1 MMRLISME
9 FVTNYQKVSLEIF
22 TFCAIFLFLVNCL
35 ADLSVDSCVDL
46 KNEIIQQPNFDIFDR
61 IQEMCSN
68 IIDFI
73 FNLSDNIS
81 NKIDKVEFLF
91 TSRYEKMQKIHRKMK
106 LRPTCDETMKLKQ
119 LSNVLNSLAYTSYS
133 IKSKLQN
140 YQKSV
145 AARKI
150 PKPPPDFS
158 KEIKQLSS
166 DIMDLFTAQMEDA
179 MKRMNFLIKP
189 TFTTQLEYLKIQV
202 KFEHVKKLNERFE
215 GLKDD
220 ITDDLQEQIEIFG
233 SVYQFYSFV
242 QANAIDSM
250 ITLNDRF
257 EYETLWRFPI
267 QKHLGASIG
276 EKNELSNTGHL
287 KLFSDLEQILEE
299 MNLEH
304 SEFESLSSIG
314 VKRDK
319 SLRFNFT
326 ENSLESFYMKG
337 GLLVEIN
344 PLDYNCYDCFNPRL
358 NFIEMHFT
366 TEDTYKKDK
375 MNFEVI
381 HMGAELFPIMEG
393 GVRQITFF
401 QNSPKK
407 KF

>member
-1 MMRLISME
+1 MNFFSHQGMNKYKNTSK
-9 FVTNYQKVSLEIF
+9 NSIF
-22 TFCAIFLFLVNCL
+22 
-35 ADLSVDSCVDL
+35 
-46 KNEIIQQPNFDIFDR
+46 
-61 IQEMCSN
+61 
-68 IIDFI
+68 
-73 FNLSDNIS
+73 
-81 NKIDKVEFLF
+81 
-91 TSRYEKMQKIHRKMK
+91 
-106 LRPTCDETMKLKQ
+106 RPTCDESIKLKQ

-140 YQKSV
+140 YQKFVS
-145 AARKI
+145 ARKI
-150 PKPPPDFS
+150 PQPPPDFS
-158 KEIKQLSS
+158 KEIKKLSG
-166 DIMDLFTAQMEDA
+166 DIMKLFTAQMGDA
-179 MKRMNFLIKP
+179 MGRMHYLMNP
-189 TFTTQLEYLKIQV
+189 TFKTQLEYLKVQV

-250 ITLNDRF
+250 ITLNDRL

-267 QKHLGASIG
+267 REHLGAAIG
-276 EKNELSNTGHL
+276 EKNELANSGHF

-314 VKRDK
+314 NKRDK
-319 SLRFNFT
+319 SLKFHYNKD
-326 ENSLESFYMKG
+326 SLEPFYMKG

-358 NFIEMHFT
+358 DVIEMNFT
-366 TEDTYKKDK
+366 TEDSYRKDK
-375 MNFEVI
+375 INFEVI

-401 QNSPKK
+401 QNSPKE

>member
-1 MMRLISME
+1 M
-9 FVTNYQKVSLEIF
+9 
-22 TFCAIFLFLVNCL
+22 
-35 ADLSVDSCVDL
+35 
-46 KNEIIQQPNFDIFDR
+46 
-61 IQEMCSN
+61 
-68 IIDFI
+68 
-73 FNLSDNIS
+73 
-81 NKIDKVEFLF
+81 
-91 TSRYEKMQKIHRKMK
+91 
-106 LRPTCDETMKLKQ
+106 
-119 LSNVLNSLAYTSYS
+119 LNSLAYTSSS
-133 IKSKLQN
+133 IKSKLKN

-150 PKPPPDFS
+150 PQPPPDFS
-158 KEIKQLSS
+158 EEIKELSKQ
-166 DIMDLFTAQMEDA
+166 IMDLFTAQMGDA
-179 MKRMNFLIKP
+179 MARMNFLIKP
-189 TFTTQLEYLKIQV
+189 TFTTQLEYLKVQV

-267 QKHLGASIG
+267 REHLGASIG
-276 EKNELSNTGHL
+276 ENNELANSGHF
-287 KLFSDLEQILEE
+287 KLFSDLEEIIGE

-314 VKRDK
+314 DKRDK
-319 SLRFNFT
+319 SLKFLYNKD
-326 ENSLESFYMKG
+326 SLESFYMKG

-358 NFIEMHFT
+358 NFIEMNFT
-366 TEDTYKKDK
+366 TEDSNRKDK

-381 HMGAELFPIMEG
+381 HMGAELFPIMED

-401 QNSPKK
+401 QNSPEK
-407 KF
+407 KFKMHAFLCGSIFTCNILNV